1 MTGTRHPVPR
11 APRNAREAAQGAGGR
26 AVPPEDPPGPAEP
39 DLAEPHL
46 AESRPAAGIRLHAP
60 APGWSQTADV
70 VVVGSGVAGLTAAL
84 RCSAAGLDTVVVTKA
99 SLDDGSTR
107 WAQGGIAAALG
118 DGDTPEQHLDDTLV
132 AGAGL
137 CDEEAVRLLV
147 TEGPGAVHRLIATG
161 AHFDTSTATGGI
173 ALTREGG
180 HHRRRIAHAGGDATG
195 AEVSRALVEAVRARG
210 IRTVQNALVLDLLAD
225 AAGRTAGVTLHVMGE
240 GQHDGVG
247 AVHAPAVVLA
257 TGGMGQVFSAT
268 TNPSVST
275 GDGVALALRAGAEVS
290 DLEFVQFHPTVLF
303 LGADAEG
310 QQPLVSEAVRGEG
323 AHLVDAGGV
332 RFMTGQHELGE
343 LAPRDIVAK
352 AITRRMQEQGAE
364 HMYLDARHFGA
375 AMWERRF
382 PTILAAC
389 RAHGIDPVTEPV
401 PVAPAAHY
409 ASGGVRTD
417 RRGRTTVPGLYAC
430 GEVACTGVHGANRLA
445 SNSLLEGLV
454 YAERIAADI
463 ADRHRA
469 GAFHARVPAP
479 TAAPET
485 PRQPLL
491 APETRFAI
499 QRIMSEGAGVLRS
512 AASLERAAVQLEQLH
527 TDARNALDEQGKTAE
542 PGVDSWE
549 ATNLLCVARVLVA
562 AARERRETRGCHW
575 RLDHPERDDDGW
587 RRHVVVGLNPDRS
600 LALRTTLGPA
610 LPPVGDAAPTGP
622 AHAPVASAA
631 APPGAAGA
639 PPARADAEAAPSPH
653 TAQPP
658 SDTATPQP
666 QEQ

>member
-1 MTGTRHPVPR
+1 MSTP
-11 APRNAREAAQGAGGR
+11 GR
-26 AVPPEDPPGPAEP
+26 GPAGS
-39 DLAEPHL
+39 DGGDT
-46 AESRPAAGIRLHAP
+46 AAGTGIRLHAP
-60 APGWSQTADV
+60 APGWSLEADV

-84 RCSAAGLDTVVVTKA
+84 RCAAAGRRTVVVTKA
-99 SLDDGSTR
+99 RLDDGSTR

-147 TEGPGAVHRLIATG
+147 TEGPDAVRRLMAAGAV
-161 AHFDTSTATGGI
+161 FDTSAETGEI
-173 ALTREGG
+173 ELTREGG

-195 AEVSRALVEAVRARG
+195 AEISRALVGAVQAAG
-210 IRTVQNALVLDLLAD
+210 IETVENALVLDLLQD
-225 AAGRTAGVTLHVMGE
+225 AQGRTAGVTLHVMGE

-247 AVHAPAVVLA
+247 AVHAPAVILA

-303 LGADAEG
+303 LGPDAEG

-323 AHLVDAGGV
+323 AYLVDADGV
-332 RFMTGQHELGE
+332 RFMQGQHELAE

-352 AITRRMQEQGAE
+352 GIMRRMQEQGAQ

-375 AMWERRF
+375 EMWEQRF

-389 RAHGIDPVTEPV
+389 RSHGIDPVTEPI

-417 RRGRTTVPGLYAC
+417 LHGRTTVRGLYAC

-454 YAERIAADI
+454 FAERIADDI
-463 ADRHRA
+463 AAQRFGGNGPVVPVPSTGPLQPATARHE
-469 GAFHARVPAP
+469 V
-479 TAAPET
+479 
-485 PRQPLL
+485 
-491 APETRFAI
+491 
-499 QRIMSEGAGVLRS
+499 QRIMTQGAGVLRS
-512 AASLERAAVQLEQLH
+512 ADSLAAAAEALE
-527 TDARNALDEQGKTAE
+527 ALYATALNDLETHGKTAE
-542 PGVDSWE
+542 PGVDTWE

-562 AARERRETRGCHW
+562 AAQRREETRGCHW
-575 RLDHPERDDDGW
+575 REDHPDRDDADW
-587 RRHVVVGLNPDRS
+587 RRHLVVRLSATEKRALVVVPTDSADFPSVHPLSTPS
-600 LALRTTLGPA
+600 L
-610 LPPVGDAAPTGP
+610 
-622 AHAPVASAA
+622 
-631 APPGAAGA
+631 
-639 PPARADAEAAPSPH
+639 
-653 TAQPP
+653 
-658 SDTATPQP
+658 
-666 QEQ
+666 EQ